1 MSKNNK
7 DLLPGPH
14 IKGEPFWCLME
25 YKNNNLTGNI
35 FSKQGLC
42 LFLEEN
48 DANNFKY
55 NIPQDAQDRWVV
67 RGVDKQFI
75 NFILKKHTENGDI
88 LPPLC
93 ISYPVPKGISKVSL
107 LKVTP
112 NEIGYYIKHNRFE
125 NINTQ
130 QSFESARNIIKN
142 AKKVLRIEPFFRYIE
157 SIYRKY
163 PLVYEQMPEL
173 LDKYRK
179 CLLKDID
186 SMNEEYCQFPKDP
199 KDQYYTRTINLH
211 QCTYE
216 ISWSVSKAKDI
227 IKKYNIKEREFKVD
241 KLISLVDKSNIVESH
256 LDNVVNS
263 EEPII
268 IAFCPIFQPD
278 LVIIDGNHRVTAKFN
293 SGNDKINAYFLKPNE
308 HMQAMMFNYDRNLY
322 KVHNNI
328 NEIIRYMSL
337 QKDFDRLHI
346 YDI

>member
-1 MSKNNK
+1 MSKNYI

-25 YKNNNLTGNI
+25 YRNHKLTGDLY
-35 FSKQGLC
+35 SKQGLY

-55 NIPQDAQDRWVV
+55 NMPQNSQDRWVV
-67 RGVDKQFI
+67 RGIDKKLL
-75 NFILKKHTENGDI
+75 NFILKQHNNNGNI

-112 NEIGYYIKHNRFE
+112 EQIRYYIKHNRFE
-125 NINTQ
+125 DINIQ
-130 QSFESARNIIKN
+130 QSFENAKNIIKN
-142 AKKVLRIEPFFRYIE
+142 AKKVLRIEPFLTYMENMYKKF
-157 SIYRKY
+157 

-173 LDKYRK
+173 IDKYRK

-186 SMNEEYCQFPKDP
+186 NIDKEDYQLLKDP
-199 KDQYYTRTINLH
+199 KGQCYTRTINLQ
-211 QCTYE
+211 QCSYE

-241 KLISLVDKSNIVESH
+241 KLISLVDRSNIVESH
-256 LDNVVNS
+256 LDTVVNS

-278 LVIIDGNHRVTAKFN
+278 LVIIDGNHRVSAKFN
-293 SGNDKINAYFLKPNE
+293 SGKDKINAYFLKPNE
-308 HMQAMMFNYDRNLY
+308 HMQAMMYNYDRNLY

-337 QKDFDRLHI
+337 QKDFDRLHM